1 MRNFL
6 TLIFIALLLFLIAEL
21 GFYLYLTK
29 TQKPANTIN
38 KSDKS
43 YSSNQ
48 SSFQLSLPQTQKSI
62 SGEELTS
69 VYAKVK
75 QYNPDNK
82 TIIFVDANNQEY
94 QAFYN
99 QNTLFLTQKT
109 KIVNGKPLRVEEL
122 EPTQFLLLPENIYWF
137 QWQANQKSKNN
148 LSLVKISRLQEK

>member
-29 TQKPANTIN
+29 TQKPANTTN

-109 KIVNGKPLRVEEL
+109 KIVNGKPLRVEQL
-122 EPTQFLLLPENIYWF
+122 EPSPFSLIKDNIYWF
-137 QWQANQKSKNN
+137 QWPNTENKNN
-148 LSLVKISRLQEK
+148 LSLVKISRLYK

>member
-1 MRNFL
+1 MKKLLIIVFIS
-6 TLIFIALLLFLIAEL
+6 LIFILFAEA
-21 GFYLYLTK
+21 GFYFYLTK
-29 TQKPANTIN
+29 TQKPSNTTN
-38 KSDKS
+38 NSDKS

-48 SSFQLSLPQTQKSI
+48 FSFQLSLPQTQKSI

-109 KIVNGKPLRVEEL
+109 KIVNGKPLRVEQL
-122 EPTQFLLLPENIYWF
+122 EPSPFSLIKDNIYWF
-137 QWQANQKSKNN
+137 QWPNTENKNN
-148 LSLVKISRLQEK
+148 LSLVKISRLYK

>member
-6 TLIFIALLLFLIAEL
+6 TLIFTALLLFLIAEL

-29 TQKPANTIN
+29 TQKPANTTN

-109 KIVNGKPLRVEEL
+109 KIVNGRPLRVEKR
-122 EPTQFLLLPENIYWF
+122 EPVPFSLLPENIYWF

>member
-6 TLIFIALLLFLIAEL
+6 TLIFTALLLFLIAEL

-29 TQKPANTIN
+29 TQKPANTTN

-94 QAFYN
+94 QAFYD

-109 KIVNGKPLRVEEL
+109 KIVNGKPLRVEQL
-122 EPTQFLLLPENIYWF
+122 ESSPFSLINDNIYWF
-137 QWQANQKSKNN
+137 QWPNTENKNN
-148 LSLVKISRLQEK
+148 LSLVKISRLYK